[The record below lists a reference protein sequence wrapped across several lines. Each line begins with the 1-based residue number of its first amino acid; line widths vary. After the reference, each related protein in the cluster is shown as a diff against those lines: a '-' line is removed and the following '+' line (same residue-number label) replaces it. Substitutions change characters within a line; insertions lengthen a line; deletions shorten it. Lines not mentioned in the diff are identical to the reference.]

1 MEVHMK
7 YFQVLSLLV
16 LFTFVGVTG
25 CSQKESV
32 TSISH
37 VEEKHLKEYSV
48 TYVGDNS
55 KVMTI
60 VQSLPG
66 GETLKEL
73 DLDNKS
79 LRVTY
84 GYNDGSLSEDDI
96 LQYWF
101 DGKKTLEKNF
111 LYNAIYLTV
120 LVPNAQSYSFEVDN
134 QSFSISRKEMS
145 TFISKNIDS
154 LPSADELLKK
164 KKGQDFIDRNRK
176 KIDSMVESK
185 ESINQFFENFPIK
198 ELQG

>member
-1 MEVHMK
+1 MEVLMK
-7 YFQVLSLLV
+7 YFQVLFLLV
-16 LFTFVGVTG
+16 LVIFVGITG
-25 CSQKESV
+25 CAQKESV
-32 TSISH
+32 TSIPN
-37 VEEKHLKEYSV
+37 VEEKRLKEYSR

-55 KVMTI
+55 KVMAI

-73 DLDNKS
+73 DLRNKS
-79 LRVTY
+79 LGITY

-111 LYNAIYLTV
+111 LYNAIYLTI

-164 KKGQDFIDRNRK
+164 KKAKDFIDRNTK
-176 KIDSMVESK
+176 KIDNIVESK
-185 ESINQFFENFPIK
+185 DSLKQFFKSFPIK

>member
-1 MEVHMK
+1 MK
-7 YFQVLSLLV
+7 YFRVLSLLV
-16 LFTFVGVTG
+16 LFTFVGLTG

-32 TSISH
+32 TSISN
-37 VEEKHLKEYSV
+37 VKEKHLKEYSG

-55 KVMTI
+55 KVMAI

-66 GETLKEL
+66 GETLKDL
-73 DLDNKS
+73 DLHNKS

-111 LYNAIYLTV
+111 LYNAIYLTI

-154 LPSADELLKK
+154 LPSSDELLKEK
-164 KKGQDFIDRNRK
+164 KAQDFIDRNTK

-185 ESINQFFENFPIK
+185 DSLKQFFKSFPIK

>member
-1 MEVHMK
+1 MK
-7 YFQVLSLLV
+7 YFQVLFLLV
-16 LFTFVGVTG
+16 LVIFVGITG
-25 CSQKESV
+25 CAQKESV
-32 TSISH
+32 TSIPN
-37 VEEKHLKEYSV
+37 VEEKRLKEYSR

-55 KVMTI
+55 KVMAI

-73 DLDNKS
+73 DLRNKS
-79 LRVTY
+79 LGITY

-111 LYNAIYLTV
+111 LYNAIYLTI

-164 KKGQDFIDRNRK
+164 KKAKDFIDRNTK
-176 KIDSMVESK
+176 KIDNIVESK
-185 ESINQFFENFPIK
+185 DSLKQFFKSFPIK